1 MMKFSGTKAAK
12 LLPLLLC
19 GGVLALLL
27 PYAGRPLWFDE
38 ALTVLQFAVLPSAG
52 AIYHSY
58 VIPNNQI
65 IHTIFIHG
73 LLGIAPEGFSL
84 VFWLRMLP
92 VFAAVLTVLVLFFRF
107 RRICGAWAISA
118 VLAAWIVSAPFVV
131 FGTALRGYMLS
142 ALWTALA
149 LCAALEFA
157 EKKGIR
163 EWLLWAVTSLLAVGT
178 IPTNLAAVAA
188 VVLYVLPLYGGDFY
202 RKKQFWLMA
211 ITPVMMLV
219 LFYAPIA
226 SAFLKCCRLGEGWPN
241 GLAAWQAAMLPVAV
255 SFAVLILPAVLGTW
269 FAVRRAGFRW
279 VYSAR
284 GMIWLLPLM
293 ACLIL
298 SVAPFPR
305 TFFPMW
311 PVFAVLLASAIR
323 HFAAGWFGLHR
334 RRSAIAFLILL
345 IPGVLLWYSMTD
357 FPGFRNAFSQRCGG
371 ADGDDYFAPY
381 FMRQDF
387 SPGMTVEL
395 ISCLDP
401 QKQGK
406 LYCSFRADPWS
417 VLFQL
422 ILKEYPG
429 SYCVFDGPGGRV
441 ETLPDGAFLLLRQD
455 ESAAEAGTRFGGRL
469 EDLGLQGGRNKL
481 YRLMR

>member
-1 MMKFSGTKAAK
+1 MMKFSGTKAVK

-19 GGVLALLL
+19 GGVLACLL
-27 PYAGRPLWFDE
+27 PHAGRALWFDE

-65 IHTIFIHG
+65 IHTIFVHG

-84 VFWLRMLP
+84 IFWLRLLP
-92 VFAAVLTVLVLFFRF
+92 VVAAVLTVLILFCRF
-107 RRICGAWAISA
+107 RRICGAWAAA
-118 VLAAWIVSAPFVV
+118 VVLTAWIVSAPFAV

-142 ALWTALA
+142 CLWTALA
-149 LCAALEFA
+149 LCAALDFA
-157 EKKGIR
+157 EKKGVR
-163 EWLLWAVTSLLAVGT
+163 EWLLWAVTSLLSVGT
-178 IPTNLAAVAA
+178 IPTNLAAMAA

-202 RKKQFWLMA
+202 RKKQFWMMA
-211 ITPVMMLV
+211 LTPVMMLV

-226 SAFLKCCRLGEGWPN
+226 SAFLKCCRLGEGWPD
-241 GLAAWQAAMLPVAV
+241 GLAAWQAAMLPAAVA
-255 SFAVLILPAVLGTW
+255 FAVLILPAVLGTW
-269 FAVRRAGFRW
+269 FVVRCNGFRW

-284 GMIWLLPLM
+284 GMIWLLPLT

-298 SVAPFPR
+298 PVAPFPR

-323 HFAAGWFGLHR
+323 HFAAGWFGLR
-334 RRSAIAFLILL
+334 RRRAAAAFLIFL

-357 FPGFRNAFSQRCGG
+357 FPAFRHAFSQRCGG

-381 FMRQDF
+381 FMRNDF
-387 SPGMTVEL
+387 SPGGIVDR
-395 ISCLDP
+395 ISMLDP
-401 QKQGK
+401 QRQGK

-417 VLFQL
+417 ILFQM
-422 ILKEYPG
+422 ILKGYPG

-441 ETLPDGAFLLLRQD
+441 ADLPDGAFLLLRQD
-455 ESAAEAGTRFGGRL
+455 ESAEEISSRFCGKLEALRL
-469 EDLGLQGGRNKL
+469 PGSRNKL
-481 YRLMR
+481 YRLIR